1 MGERAK
7 SEKGGGDRT
16 SVRALAEKLVLA
28 AVGAVSL
35 TGERVES
42 LADELAQRA
51 GIRPDEARGL
61 IDEVTLRWKRE
72 AGRLSERTGET
83 AAKVA
88 RDVGLATREQV
99 EELELRL
106 AQLEHRLKLLEKKQT

>member
-1 MGERAK
+1 MGERA
-7 SEKGGGDRT
+7 EKDEGDRT

-42 LADELAQRA
+42 LADELAHRA

-72 AGRLSERTGET
+72 AGRFSERTGET

-88 RDVGLATREQV
+88 HDLGLATREQV

-106 AQLEHRLKLLEKKQT
+106 AQLEHRLKLLEKKK

>member
-1 MGERAK
+1 MGERA
-7 SEKGGGDRT
+7 ERDDGDRT

-51 GIRPDEARGL
+51 GIRPEEARGL
-61 IDEVTLRWKRE
+61 IDEMTVRWKRE

-88 RDVGLATREQV
+88 RDLGLATREQV

-106 AQLEHRLKLLEKKQT
+106 AQLEHRLKLLEKKK